1 MGKYKHGK
9 QKRVMENPAFWN
21 IIEHGH
27 FVKPRM
33 HKAFVTLLWYV
44 GCRVSEIIELTKAQF
59 EITKDLVKIDIPAKK
74 HGIERPPFQLN
85 RKLPYVN
92 ELAEYIEARRGKKR
106 KIFPFSRVTAW
117 QIIKRCCGPKYYP
130 HFFRLNRIVKF
141 LDNPNITLNEIR
153 QWNAWKSLRTVE
165 NYLGYSERTIGKLS
179 KTLD

>member
-1 MGKYKHGK
+1 M
-9 QKRVMENPAFWN
+9 MENPAFWN

-59 EITKDLVKIDIPAKK
+59 EITKELVKIDIPAKK
-74 HGIERPPFQLN
+74 QGIDRSPFQLN

-92 ELAEYIEARRGKKR
+92 ALAEYLESRRGKKR
-106 KIFPFSRVTAW
+106 RVFPFSRVTAW
-117 QIIKRCCGPKYYP
+117 AIIKRAFGEKYYP
-130 HFFRLNRIVKF
+130 HYFRLNRTVRF
-141 LDNPNITLNEIR
+141 LNNKNVTTNEVR
-153 QWNAWKSLRTVE
+153 QWMAWKSLRTVE